1 MPRSWISIGSNIDRE
16 INVRGA
22 LAALRDAFG
31 QLVVSPVYEAEAVGF
46 DGEAFYNLIVG
57 VDTALQPAEL
67 HDLLRAIEARHGR
80 AVDGVRS
87 GSRTLDLDLLTY
99 GSAVTDQGGKHLPR
113 DEILRYAFVL
123 APLVDVAG
131 GEIHPE
137 TGLTYRDHWAV
148 YRGADRDRLQVIDCP
163 GCQA

>member
-1 MPRSWISIGSNIDRE
+1 MPRAWISIGSNIDRE

-22 LAALRDAFG
+22 LAALRQAFG
-31 QLVVSPVYEAEAVGF
+31 ELVVSPVYEAEAVGF

-67 HDLLRAIEARHGR
+67 HDLLRTIEARHGR

-99 GSAVTDQGGKHLPR
+99 GSEVTDQGGKHLPR

-131 GEIHPE
+131 DEIHPE
-137 TGLTYRDHWAV
+137 TGLTYRDHWTG
-148 YRGADRDRLQVIDCP
+148 YQGADRERLQVIDCP